1 MQHFGGPANDTCWLE
16 MPACQFPGVSA
27 CSAGP
32 CVVLL
37 QVDNVLIAGL
47 NNDCSVG
54 RGKGKDGQ

>member
-1 MQHFGGPANDTCWLE
+1 M
-16 MPACQFPGVSA
+16 
-27 CSAGP
+27 
-32 CVVLL
+32 VLL